1 MVSVVARG
9 ELDKILGD
17 INPDYVEERKKMVS
31 DYNPIRS
38 VIEKY
43 LLLLED
49 YEDYFGALSGV
60 INTTA
65 WSITDVLKPSE
76 ITAFY
81 DFAVQNKCEFKDDR
95 DITREY
101 VLGDFTRKLT
111 QNSYDAGY
119 NNFSFH
125 SHSLG
130 LISKL
135 YGSENNPLVIS
146 VDDVGSL
153 DILGSTYYRGKDCN
167 YVQMT
172 LRGPA
177 RSYGTGSNHSVFVLE
192 GEDSGCLGWSNQPSE
207 SIGLFDDGE
216 VERASDCTFIIKGK
230 LGIDSGVHCEACTFK
245 VYSQEAVEQ
254 LLRAIGYNWNNRI
267 ILVHPDGSEELKRD
281 FNG

>member
-1 MVSVVARG
+1 MLATARR

-17 INPDYVEERKKMVS
+17 FNPDYVEERKKMVS
-31 DYNPIRS
+31 DYNPLCS

-49 YEDYFGALSGV
+49 HENYFDALSGI

-65 WSITDVLKPSE
+65 WPITDVLKPSE
-76 ITAFY
+76 ITTFY
-81 DFAVQNKCEFKDDR
+81 DFAVQNKYEFKDDR

-125 SHSLG
+125 SHSFG
-130 LISKL
+130 LISNL
-135 YGSENNPLVIS
+135 YGSKNNLLVIS

-153 DILGSTYYRGKDCN
+153 DIWGSTYYRGKDCN

-177 RSYGTGSNHSVFVLE
+177 RCYGTGSSNSVFILE
-192 GEDSGCLGWSNQPSE
+192 GEDRGCLGWSNFFSE
-207 SIGLFDDGE
+207 PLDLFEKGE
-216 VERASDCTFIIKGK
+216 VEKASDCTFIIKGK
-230 LGIDSGVHCEACTFK
+230 LGIDSGIYCDHCTFK

-254 LLRAIGYNWNNRI
+254 LLGYIGYHGNNRV
-267 ILVHPDGSEELKRD
+267 ILVHPDGREELKRD
-281 FNG
+281 FHG